1 MISKSLGGLETE
13 GLGILRDSVLVVV
26 TCAGLSDGGHAVN
39 LKLRAESAVAPD
51 LIDGASSRLVEL
63 FQRSASKPIAAQ
75 DLCLLLYLGDLVV
88 TQSGLPLCDTDEH
101 VLLGLVEREDGSSL
115 SSGLDG
121 A

>member
-1 MISKSLGGLETE
+1 M
-13 GLGILRDSVLVVV
+13 LVVV

-39 LKLRAESAVAPD
+39 LELRAETAVAPD

-63 FQRSASKPIAAQ
+63 FQRGASKPVAAQ

-88 TQSGLPLCDTDEH
+88 AQSCLPLCDTDKH
-101 VLLGLVEREDGSSL
+101 VLLCLVEREDGSSL